1 MDEDHESAYRT
12 LVGLGGAEPAELAA
26 RLTLPEEDAARILRR
41 LERHGLAVR
50 SPARP
55 GRWLAAG
62 TARPDGTG
70 APRQRQPVPGAGD
83 PAPGRTRRT
92 ADPAGQPGQPGP
104 EGHRAGM
111 HTAGAAGAGEGVG
124 ADSARPAV
132 QGTTGGPDAVDLR
145 ILSLL
150 LAGLT
155 DASAAKQLD
164 LGLRTVQRR
173 VKRLMEIAGVSTRL
187 QLGWHACEHGWP
199 ARTPT
204 GRTAAGSGPGTGT
217 AAGTGAGP
225 TSGAGAGAVS
235 GTGTGTGA
243 HAGAGTVRRAAD
255 EQLLPGHPPP
265 VADH

>member
-1 MDEDHESAYRT
+1 MPGATDLDADHESAYRT

-26 RLTLPEEDAARILRR
+26 RLTLPEEEAARILRR

-62 TARPDGTG
+62 TAWPDGTG
-70 APRQRQPVPGAGD
+70 APRQRRPVPEAGD
-83 PAPGRTRRT
+83 PAPGRTRQT
-92 ADPAGQPGQPGP
+92 ADPAGRPGP
-104 EGHRAGM
+104 EGHPAG
-111 HTAGAAGAGEGVG
+111 TPAAGAGGAREGAG

-132 QGTTGGPDAVDLR
+132 QGTTDGPDAVDLR

-204 GRTAAGSGPGTGT
+204 GRTAAGSGHGSRT
-217 AAGTGAGP
+217 
-225 TSGAGAGAVS
+225 GAGAGAVS
-235 GTGTGTGA
+235 GTLTGTGA
-243 HAGAGTVRRAAD
+243 RAGAAAVRRAAD
-255 EQLLPGHPPP
+255 EEPLPGHPPP
-265 VADH
+265 VADR

>member
-1 MDEDHESAYRT
+1 MPGATDLDEDHESAYRT

-62 TARPDGTG
+62 TAWPDGTG
-70 APRQRQPVPGAGD
+70 APRQRQPVPEAGD
-83 PAPGRTRRT
+83 PAPRRTRQT
-92 ADPAGQPGQPGP
+92 ADPAGPD
-104 EGHRAGM
+104 GHRAGT
-111 HTAGAAGAGEGVG
+111 HAAGAAGAGARVG
-124 ADSARPAV
+124 AEPARPAV
-132 QGTTGGPDAVDLR
+132 QGTTDGPDAVDLR

-204 GRTAAGSGPGTGT
+204 GRTAAG
-217 AAGTGAGP
+217 
-225 TSGAGAGAVS
+225 AGALY
-235 GTGTGTGA
+235 GTGA
-243 HAGAGTVRRAAD
+243 HTKAATVRRAAD
-255 EQLLPGHPPP
+255 EEPLPGHPPP
-265 VADH
+265 VADR